1 MRSAMG
7 RTTIAILGAGKGGTA
22 LLELFTHLPEIE
34 IVGIADKTESA
45 PGILYARQL
54 KIPTTNDPLSLI
66 RRQGINLIMNVT
78 GDLTIDKLITDQKH
92 PETEVLS
99 GAASKV
105 LWDLIRHQTQT
116 QTQLFRAEKLAGMGT
131 FASGIAH
138 DINNPLYILLAFA
151 ENILGE
157 TDIPT
162 IHEQARSIIAAGK
175 RIQGICQNITHYAR
189 EKKYLTPIPV
199 KVDEKLDEALNIA
212 RYATVLQD
220 LAIVRNSKENLEVL
234 ANPDELLQV
243 FVNLMTNAIQAMNG
257 RGTLTLSTWSQ
268 DGQAKISI
276 SDTGPGIPKENLEKI
291 FEAFFT
297 TKPPGKGTG
306 LGLHNVREIVKRYGG
321 NLTVESQVGTG
332 TTFTMEFPKPAII

>member
-1 MRSAMG
+1 MTALG

-34 IVGIADKTESA
+34 ILGIADQVESS
-45 PGILYARQL
+45 PGMVYARQL
-54 KIPTTNDPLSLI
+54 KIPATHDPLSLI
-66 RRQGINLIMNVT
+66 RRPGINLIMNVT
-78 GDLTIDKLITDQKH
+78 GDLTIDQLITTHKH
-92 PETEVLS
+92 PETEVLG

-105 LWDLIRHQTQT
+105 LWDLIRHQSQT
-116 QTQLFRAEKLAGMGT
+116 QSQLFQAEKLAGMGT

-151 ENILGE
+151 ENILEE

-162 IHEQARSIIAAGK
+162 IHEQARSIIDAGK

-189 EKKYLTPIPV
+189 DKKYLNPV
-199 KVDEKLDEALNIA
+199 PVNVDDKLKEALNIA

-220 LAIVRNSKENLEVL
+220 LSIVRNFDEKFEVL

-243 FVNLMTNAIQAMNG
+243 FVNLMTNAIQAMDG
-257 RGTLTLSTWSQ
+257 RGTLTLSTWCQ
-268 DGQAKISI
+268 DGIAKISI
-276 SDTGPGIPKENLEKI
+276 SDTGRGIPKENLEKI
-291 FEAFFT
+291 FEPFFT

-306 LGLHNVREIVKRYGG
+306 LGLHNVKEIIKKYQGDL
-321 NLTVESQVGTG
+321 NVESQVGSG
-332 TTFTMEFPKPAII
+332 TTFTIEFPNSAII

>member
-1 MRSAMG
+1 MTALG

-22 LLELFTHLPEIE
+22 LLDLFRHLPEME
-34 IVGIADKTESA
+34 IVGIADKVESS

-78 GDLTIDKLITDQKH
+78 GDLTIDQLIIDHKH
-92 PETEVLS
+92 PETEVLG

-105 LWDLIRHQTQT
+105 LWDLIRHQSQT
-116 QTQLFRAEKLAGMGT
+116 QSQLFRAEKLAGMGT

-151 ENILGE
+151 ENILQE

-162 IHEQARSIIAAGK
+162 IHEQARSIIDAGK
-175 RIQGICQNITHYAR
+175 RIKGICQNITHYATD
-189 EKKYLTPIPV
+189 KKYLNPIPV
-199 KVDEKLDEALNIA
+199 QVDEKLNEALNIA

-220 LAIVRNSKENLEVL
+220 LSIVRNFSEKLEVL
-234 ANPDELLQV
+234 ANPGELLQV
-243 FVNLMTNAIQAMNG
+243 FVNLMTNAIQAMEG
-257 RGTLTLSTWSQ
+257 RGTLTLSTWCQ
-268 DGQAKISI
+268 DGLAMISI
-276 SDTGPGIPKENLEKI
+276 TDTGGGIPKENLEKI
-291 FEAFFT
+291 FEPFFT

-306 LGLHNVREIVKRYGG
+306 LGLHNVKEIIKRYQGDL
-321 NLTVESQVGTG
+321 NVDSQVGSG
-332 TTFTMEFPKPAII
+332 TTFTIEFPNPAII

>member
-1 MRSAMG
+1 MTTSG
-7 RTTIAILGAGKGGTA
+7 HTTIAILGAGKGGTA
-22 LLELFTHLPEIE
+22 LLELFTHLPDIE
-34 IVGIADKTESA
+34 IVGIADKMDSS

-54 KIPTTNDPLSLI
+54 QIPTTQDPLNLI

-78 GDLTIDKLITDQKH
+78 GDLTIDQLITDHKH
-92 PETEVLS
+92 PEAEVLG

-105 LWDLIRHQTQT
+105 LWDLIQHQSQT

-151 ENILGE
+151 ENMMEE

-162 IHEQARSIIAAGK
+162 IHEQARSIIDAGK
-175 RIQGICQNITHYAR
+175 RIQAICQNITHYAR
-189 EKKYLTPIPV
+189 AKKYLNPIPV
-199 KVDEKLDEALNIA
+199 QVEEKLNEALNIA

-220 LAIVRNSKENLEVL
+220 LSIVQNSEEKLEVL

-243 FVNLMTNAIQAMNG
+243 FVNLMTNAIQAMDG
-257 RGTLTLSTWSQ
+257 RGTLTLSAWRQ
-268 DGQAKISI
+268 DGLAKISI

-332 TTFTMEFPKPAII
+332 TTFTIEFPNSGII